1 MDVSSKTIIKILGLT
16 AAFIGLLYLAFLTRH
31 VLFWLVTAFSLA
43 VAMNPL
49 VVKLTQYMPKKSRS
63 LATGTVFI
71 IFFAAIVLFTITLVP
86 PVVSQSQKLIENL
99 PKYSDQLVAP
109 HTLSGDFIRKYQLVD
124 HVKQSQDQIIGRLS
138 SASGSLVDIAKS
150 LFSSIISA
158 TTIIVLTFFMLSEGQ
173 AWRRRFWALVPLRHR
188 ARHQRLA
195 GHMYRSV
202 TGYVVGKLI
211 MSLAAAVPTAIILA
225 ILDVPSA
232 ISLGIIVGF
241 FDLLPLIGATIGAV
255 IVVIVALFTS
265 STAAL
270 VMIIFFLIYQ
280 QIENHVIQQIVFA
293 KSVEISPLLVL
304 VSIIFGAALGNILG
318 ALIAIPLTASAQ
330 ILARD
335 YLADHLQTEA
345 ADKTRN

>member
-1 MDVSSKTIIKILGLT
+1 MKVPSKTIIKILALT
-16 AAFIGLLYLAFLTRH
+16 AAFIGLLYLAVLTRH
-31 VLFWLVTAFSLA
+31 ELFWLITAFSLA
-43 VAMNPL
+43 IALNPL
-49 VVKLTQYMPKKSRS
+49 VVKLTPLMPKKSRS
-63 LATGTVFI
+63 LATGSVFI
-71 IFFAAIVLFTITLVP
+71 VLFAAIIIFTITLVP

-109 HTLSGDFIRKYQLVD
+109 HTFTGDFIRKYQLVS
-124 HVKQSQDQIIGRLS
+124 HVKQSQGQIISRLS
-138 SASGSLVDIAKS
+138 SASGSIVDIAKG

-158 TTIIVLTFFMLSEGQ
+158 TTIVVLTFFMLAEGQ
-173 AWRRRFWALVPLRHR
+173 AWRRRFWGLVPQRHR
-188 ARHQRLA
+188 ERHQRLA
-195 GHMYRSV
+195 SHMYRTV

-232 ISLGIIVGF
+232 ISLGIIVGV
-241 FDLLPLIGATIGAV
+241 FDLLPLVGATIGAV

-270 VMIIFFLIYQ
+270 VMIVFFLIYQ

-293 KSVEISPLLVL
+293 RSVEISPLLVL
-304 VSIIFGAALGNILG
+304 VSILFGAALGNVLG

-335 YLADHLQTEA
+335 YLSDHFQP
-345 ADKTRN
+345 